1 MKNKLNI
8 GLLNKLEYNQAIIQ
22 GLIRTEDWI
31 YFRTLEKYVDINIIK
46 AHITL
51 YQQSF
56 NESLK
61 GYAY

>member
-22 GLIRTEDWI
+22 GLIRTDDWI
-31 YFRTLEKYVDINIIK
+31 YFRTLEKYVNIHMLK

-51 YQQSF
+51 YLQSF
-56 NESLK
+56 NESVK